1 MNTEEKSDYKRI
13 YKVQSG
19 NFIHGSE
26 RSAIF
31 AAGDH
36 FLVSTIKGYYNE
48 EYYRFFYSDLLA
60 LKVRIDRWANLTLVL
75 LVILTVGFMAGGLFI
90 DINIIKWICGV
101 AFGIFSIIIAYAL
114 IYGPHVRLV
123 FKTVTTEKDFPMGRQ
138 RRVMKMLAKA
148 ASLHRRRHRAHTIT
162 ELLLEETNEEEKD
175 IQGLIHAEQLPVK
188 AQKMF

>member
-138 RRVMKMLAKA
+138 RRVMKMLAKLRPYIEETQG
-148 ASLHRRRHRAHTIT
+148 SYDYRA
-162 ELLLEETNEEEKD
+162 LLEETNEEEKTYK
-175 IQGLIHAEQLPVK
+175 V
-188 AQKMF
+188 